1 MTERTIRALAAFST
15 VLVLAAGSWWN
26 RGLFLETQNAGMGWA
41 IALPDGQVSPA
52 APVETVVDAGP
63 GVRVHVVGVTGSDQV
78 EWNSRA
84 WFAHASIWHVA
95 ERHIVARCE
104 ERLPVVSRCA
114 IWLSVSAPTA
124 QDRIRII
131 QRPGS
136 LVDGAVGEGNVTI
149 EQVR

>member
-1 MTERTIRALAAFST
+1 MTERAIRVLAAFST
-15 VLVLAAGSWWN
+15 VLVLAGGFWWN
-26 RGLFLETQNAGMGWA
+26 RGLFLETQNAGTGWA
-41 IALPDGQVSPA
+41 IELPDDPVSPV
-52 APVETVVDAGP
+52 APVETIVDAGP
-63 GVRVHVVGVTGSDQV
+63 GVRVHVVGVTGASQV

-84 WFAHASIWHVA
+84 WFAHASISQVADRHVA
-95 ERHIVARCE
+95 ARCD
-104 ERLPVVSRCA
+104 ERLPVLSRCA

-149 EQVR
+149 EQGR